1 MSIRF
6 TKVVTATAQPVGAG
20 CTIAQFRH
28 DAFGRTSMSPFV
40 MVDHFHMWQPTFDV
54 HPHAGISAVTLVF
67 EDKEG
72 SMVSRDSIGNN
83 ATFGTGDLHWTMA
96 GRGILHTQLPVE
108 SAHIHGLQIFVNLPA
123 SLKQLPPDSFH
134 IGRDRMP
141 VVQTEAGT
149 RVRVVAG
156 DFQGRSSPTRAP
168 RPILMLDVQLEKPG
182 ASVEVPLPGDWNAW
196 VHVVQGSV
204 VVDGS
209 TELQPDQ
216 ALCAS
221 ADGSGGIVRL
231 RAAERA
237 HCVVLAAERIDE
249 PVISNGPFV
258 FESEAALNAAVRDL
272 RAGKFGSVASPPVS
286 TIS

>member
-6 TKVVTATAQPVGAG
+6 SKVATATMQPIGAG
-20 CTIAQFRH
+20 CTVAQFRH
-28 DAFGRTSMSPFV
+28 DAFGGAAMSPFV
-40 MVDHFHMWQPTFDV
+40 MVDHFHMWQPTFDI

-67 EDKEG
+67 EDTKG
-72 SMVSRDSIGNN
+72 SMQSRDSIDNN
-83 ATFGTGDLHWTMA
+83 ATFGAGDLHWTMA
-96 GRGILHTQLPVE
+96 GRGILHTQLPAE
-108 SAHIHGLQIFVNLPA
+108 SAHIHALQIFVNLPA

-134 IGRDRMP
+134 IDRDRMP
-141 VVQTEAGT
+141 IIQTEAGT

-168 RPILMLDVQLEKPG
+168 RPILMLDIQLEEPG
-182 ASVEVPLPGDWNAW
+182 ASVEVPLPGEWNAW
-196 VHVVQGSV
+196 VHVVQGGV

-221 ADGSGGIVRL
+221 ADSSGGIIGL
-231 RAAERA
+231 RAGERA

-258 FESEAALNAAVRDL
+258 FESEAALDAAVRDL
-272 RAGKFGSVASPPVS
+272 RAGKFGSVASRLL
-286 TIS
+286 